1 MTWAGSCVPTP
12 FCVLYGQAIAMYR
25 LLLVCIFRSDVCC
38 RQSAAYPF
46 VSCPCAALPNP
57 RGDILHFQNAE
68 KYKCKGYNIVM
79 HTNSGL
85 SDTASSEAVQNATLD
100 AFHQIRKDAV
110 VIDDDMTLEDYAAS
124 YMKACPSN
132 EVACFFDCTNVLNQY
147 KTWNKALPEVQPFYG
162 TRTAFV

>member
-1 MTWAGSCVPTP
+1 MTPPGLDLLTAAGDGKCA
-12 FCVLYGQAIAMYR
+12 VLDVVGYGASGGDKGIAADIDGR
-25 LLLVCIFRSDVCC
+25 HKIDV
-38 RQSAAYPF
+38 AADKAVVANRRF
-46 VSCPCAALPNP
+46 VFAP
-57 RGDILHFQNAE
+57 
-68 KYKCKGYNIVM
+68 
-79 HTNSGL
+79 
-85 SDTASSEAVQNATLD
+85 
-100 AFHQIRKDAV
+100 AV